1 MPWEATLGR
10 CICTLQASFHR
21 DLSTMTSLHISCLG
35 LTANQA
41 AYWAKFTS
49 LELPQNAVESMTKKT
64 LARWRRQ
71 APEGADFVPFVSP
84 GVAAAGFMGA
94 AAEAAWAKSRE
105 VAEILRA
112 NTVILRTPATFRP
125 TAANRALF
133 EGFWRSRLPDGMAL
147 AWWAEGLW
155 DSQTED
161 RDALC
166 ADLGM
171 IPVVDPLALDD
182 DDPLPTGARFY
193 WRLRGSKG
201 LQAGFSDYQ
210 LGRLVEWTE
219 ARERG
224 HIVFTDVAMR
234 RDAQSL
240 AATWRMMHGEPIA

>member
-1 MPWEATLGR
+1 
-10 CICTLQASFHR
+10 
-21 DLSTMTSLHISCLG
+21 MTSLHISCLG
-35 LTANQA
+35 LAARQA

-49 LELPQNAVESMTKKT
+49 LELPDDAVESMTKKT

-84 GVAAAGFMGA
+84 GVAAAGFTGA
-94 AAEAAWAKSRE
+94 AAETAWAKTRE

-112 NTVILRTPATFRP
+112 DTVILRTPARFRP
-125 TAANRALF
+125 TAANRARF
-133 EGFWRSRLPDGMAL
+133 EAFWRARLPDGMVL

-166 ADLGM
+166 AALGM

-182 DDPLPTGARFY
+182 DESLPSGARFY
-193 WRLRGSKG
+193 WRLRGTRG

-210 LGRLVEWTE
+210 LDRLVEWVE
-219 ARERG
+219 PRERG

-240 AATWRMMHGEPIA
+240 ASTWRMMQGEPLT